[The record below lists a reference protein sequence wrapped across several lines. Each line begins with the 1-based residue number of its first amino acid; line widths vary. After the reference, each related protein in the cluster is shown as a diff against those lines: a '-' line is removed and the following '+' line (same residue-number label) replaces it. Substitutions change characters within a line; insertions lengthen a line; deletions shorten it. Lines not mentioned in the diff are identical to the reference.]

1 MTTKL
6 PWQMTNSGLYVP
18 VRQTTLQA
26 PVDSTGFPNFLPASA
41 SGLVLTTQN
50 ISASNPLIVTAANGA
65 FKNVIGILTNNT
77 SFPTLGNGATSY
89 LLASINEATNAI
101 TLSYAGLAPIYQWGG
116 VPSTTN
122 GQYTYNIG
130 ENQMYYGNGSSAIK
144 VDNIVFLGQVTT
156 SGGNITAASCY
167 PIQGVYQSP
176 EISLTAGSD
185 YAYAHGFG
193 MTPFDWSF
201 ALRNKTTDLG
211 WSPDDEIVVHV
222 GDAGTANSQGSYANK
237 TFVGY
242 RSISG
247 YIPPIA
253 NKSSGANGT
262 ISTAANWRG
271 ILRAK
276 RGWGGA

>member
-1 MTTKL
+1 MTIFTPPQL
-6 PWQMTNSGLYVP
+6 IYPGIVP
-18 VRQTTLQA
+18 VRQTILQA
-26 PVDSTGFPNFLPASA
+26 PVDSTGFPNFLPSTA
-41 SGLVLTTQN
+41 SGLTLTTQN

-65 FKNVIGILTNNT
+65 FKNVVGIMTSNA
-77 SFPTLGNGATSY
+77 SFPGLGNGATVY
-89 LLASINEATNAI
+89 LLASINETTNAM

-116 VPSTTN
+116 TPSTTN
-122 GQYTYNIG
+122 GQYTYNIS
-130 ENQMYYGNGSSAIK
+130 ENQMYYGNGSTAIK

-176 EISLTAGSD
+176 EISLSTGAD

-193 MTPFDWSF
+193 ATPFDWSF
-201 ALRNKTTDLG
+201 SLRNKTADLG
-211 WSPDDEIVVHV
+211 WSPNDEIMAHV
-222 GDAGTANSQGSYANK
+222 GDAGTANSQGAYANA

-253 NKSSGANGT
+253 NKSSGANAT
-262 ISTAANWRG
+262 ISTPANWRG
-271 ILRAK
+271 ILRAR